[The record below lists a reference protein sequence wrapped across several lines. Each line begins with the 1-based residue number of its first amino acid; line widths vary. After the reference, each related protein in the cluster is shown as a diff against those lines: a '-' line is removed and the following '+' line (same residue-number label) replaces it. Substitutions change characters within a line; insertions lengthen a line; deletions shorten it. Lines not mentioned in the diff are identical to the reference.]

1 MDEKKKN
8 EEIKNTNKEP
18 KKEVK
23 TEKKNE
29 TKAVK
34 VESKVEPKVE
44 TKKEAPKEANKKF
57 EQKKVEDKK
66 TKQKNKAKPWI
77 ASVVTVAVVLIIA
90 AILTVMIV
98 TSSDPKKS
106 LDGLFTNLKA
116 GDFEKAQE
124 FLTGE
129 QLLEDEEFNAE
140 EQALL
145 FNKLGWKVKKVT
157 KDGTNATIE
166 VEITNKNFKAI
177 VDNYMEKVLD
187 AAKSLIGGGQ
197 ISEEDFEQYFVEELK
212 NEQIETVTE
221 TKTIKAVQE
230 DKKWKIVSDDEL
242 IDNLLPGLREAISTA
257 E

>member
-23 TEKKNE
+23 TEKKAD

-34 VESKVEPKVE
+34 VE
-44 TKKEAPKEANKKF
+44 TKKETPKTSDKKF
-57 EQKKVEDKK
+57 EQKKVGDKK
-66 TKQKNKAKPWI
+66 TKQKDKAKPWV

-106 LDGLFTNLKA
+106 LDGLCTNLKA

-129 QLLEDEEFNAE
+129 ELLANTGFDTE

-177 VDNYMEKVLD
+177 VDNYMQKVLD

-197 ISEEDFEQYFVEELK
+197 ISEEDFEHIEEIVKNAEELDK
-212 NEQIETVTE
+212 NAPYSKLVNNEYS
-221 TKTIKAVQE
+221 
-230 DKKWKIVSDDEL
+230 KK
-242 IDNLLPGLREAISTA
+242 
-257 E
+257 

>member
-34 VESKVEPKVE
+34 VESKVE
-44 TKKEAPKEANKKF
+44 TKKETPKETNKKF
-57 EQKKVEDKK
+57 EQKKVGDKK
-66 TKQKNKAKPWI
+66 TKQKNKAKPWVT
-77 ASVVTVAVVLIIA
+77 SVVTVAVVLIIA

-129 QLLEDEEFNAE
+129 ELLEDTGFNTE

-177 VDNYMEKVLD
+177 VDNYMEKVLN

-230 DKKWKIVSDDEL
+230 DKKWKIVSDEEL
-242 IDNLLPGLREAISTA
+242 VDNILPGLREAISTA